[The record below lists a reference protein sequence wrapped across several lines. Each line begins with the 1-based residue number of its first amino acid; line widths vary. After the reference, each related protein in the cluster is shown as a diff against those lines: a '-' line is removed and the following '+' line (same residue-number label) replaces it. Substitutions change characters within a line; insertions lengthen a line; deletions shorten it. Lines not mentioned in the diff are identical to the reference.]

1 MFIPCFG
8 YPVRSLEFI
17 LVFSLVDLRSLLG
30 VLSFPFPLL
39 GALILL
45 DLNRRLQYSTLAFSL
60 RLLLLR
66 FVPFSFGIS
75 RFLRWVRGGFSARG
89 SVVLRG
95 GTLQSY
101 FNGRFPAL
109 LAEANLSCCF
119 RCL

>member
-1 MFIPCFG
+1 
-8 YPVRSLEFI
+8 VRSFEFI

-109 LAEANLSCCF
+109 LVEANLSCCF